1 MRRLTIISLFLIM
14 FSGLSVQAQKHADQ
28 AISMV
33 ILELPNADTKQWD
46 ALVAKAG
53 SEMSLT
59 IEYTCR
65 DSDILVVKWSHNFH
79 EKADVQQ
86 FVSRKVRLWG
96 DIKKVNV
103 LYIDLKENSIGKC

>member
-1 MRRLTIISLFLIM
+1 MKRLSIIALVLISLC
-14 FSGLSVQAQKHADQ
+14 GVRANAQKHADQ

-33 ILELPNADTKQWD
+33 VLELPNADSKQWD

-65 DSDILVVKWSHNFH
+65 DSDILVMKWTHNFH
-79 EKADVQQ
+79 DKADVQQ
-86 FVSRKVRLWG
+86 FVSRKVRLWS

-103 LYIDLKENSIGKC
+103 LYIDIKENSVGKC